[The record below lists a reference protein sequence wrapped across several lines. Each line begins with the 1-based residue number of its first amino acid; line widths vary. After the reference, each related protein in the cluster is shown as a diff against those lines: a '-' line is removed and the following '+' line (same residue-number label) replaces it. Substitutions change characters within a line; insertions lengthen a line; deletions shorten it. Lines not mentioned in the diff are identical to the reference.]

1 MASLAIIGGG
11 PAGYMAAITA
21 AAARAA
27 GADPAQAAAV
37 TIFDAG
43 VPLATLLR
51 TGGGRCNIANS
62 LTDKQELAAQY
73 PRGGKFLFSAFARFG
88 PREVITWFVSRG
100 CPLVEEE
107 GGRMFPRS
115 GRAEDVRDLLDG
127 ETKRLGI
134 KVHAEK
140 AVTAMERSDSGF
152 SLTTSRGVQVFDR
165 VVIATGGDAKG
176 SPGSGYALASS
187 LGHTITPLARSLAAL
202 VAQEKWPGAL
212 AGLTLRQVRLSARFQ
227 GKKIAVETGNMLFT
241 HTGISGP
248 LAFRISS
255 RSAFRDF
262 SAASPLQLDLSPL
275 PDRKAPEIEAALLQ
289 AVTRSPHQRVA
300 EAVRRLVPRSLAEA
314 IVDLSGID
322 PLMPC
327 SHLGREARKSI
338 ERLLERIPIT
348 IIGREKGSEMVTA
361 GGIELS
367 EVDPRSMESRLV
379 PGLFFCG
386 EVLDVD
392 GFTGGFNL
400 LAAWSTGRCA
410 GLAAAS

>member
-1 MASLAIIGGG
+1 
-11 PAGYMAAITA
+11 MAAISAAPGGIPA
-21 AAARAA
+21 AAA
-27 GADPAQAAAV
+27 GAPSAPELS
-37 TIFDAG
+37 IFDAG

-51 TGGGRCNIANS
+51 TGGGRCNIANT

-100 CPLVEEE
+100 CPLQEEE

-115 GRAEDVRDLLDG
+115 GRAEDVRDLLAG
-127 ETKRLGI
+127 EAKRLGI
-134 KVHAEK
+134 RVHAQA
-140 AVTAMERSDSGF
+140 AVTAMKRTESGF

-165 VVIATGGDAKG
+165 VVIATGGDAKD
-176 SPGSGYALASS
+176 SPGSGYALASA
-187 LGHTITPLARSLAAL
+187 LGHTVTPLAPSLAAL
-202 VAQEKWPGAL
+202 VAQEKWPGTV
-212 AGLTLRQVRLSARFQ
+212 AGLTLRQARLSARFQ
-227 GKKIAVETGNMLFT
+227 GKKLAVETGDMLFT
-241 HTGISGP
+241 HTGVSGP

-255 RSAFRDF
+255 RSAFLDF
-262 SAASPLQLDLSPL
+262 SAASPLQLELSPL
-275 PDRKAPEIEAALLQ
+275 PDRKPPEIEATLLQ

-300 EAVRRLVPRSLAEA
+300 EAVRQLVPRSLAEA
-314 IVDLSGID
+314 IVDLAGID

-327 SHLGREARKSI
+327 SHLGREARKGI
-338 ERLLERIPIT
+338 ERLVERLPIT
-348 IIGREKGSEMVTA
+348 VIGREKGNEMVTA
-361 GGIELS
+361 GGIVLS

-386 EVLDVD
+386 EVLDID